1 MSYQKR
7 VFYRVY
13 RQLYGKTV
21 PILEEHFTLKKRLPK
36 ETGKY
41 NLANLIEHQVDSSI
55 KYLKN
60 FRKYSHGFGLKQ
72 SKSLAKQ
79 TLNELLYDITLIK
92 STAQWFTVP
101 FGMSTYKSFP
111 IPSVPF
117 KERKRSS
124 TLTSSTYDAAD
135 LMKRMVRVRTES
147 DHPSLN
153 TIACKV
159 PIYELSEEELK
170 CFYYLLD
177 LPISEDGDGPY
188 ERKLDFLLM
197 ELYGHFDEIFEDDYV
212 LKTRLSEISDEEEHC
227 AKIDRCIGM
236 DSSLADYFVTKE
248 AVLRQNGYER
258 SLELSYEVLSKLI
271 SPIIFNTI
279 IVSH

>member
-1 MSYQKR
+1 MCFTEYTDNSTVKLYQYSKNTLVSKSAFRKR
-7 VFYRVY
+7 QVIYS
-13 RQLYGKTV
+13 
-21 PILEEHFTLKKRLPK
+21 
-36 ETGKY
+36 
-41 NLANLIEHQVDSSI
+41 LANLIEHQVDSSV
-55 KYLKN
+55 KYLQH
-60 FRKYSHGFGLKQ
+60 FRKYSHGFGVKQ
-72 SKSLAKQ
+72 SKSLGKQ

-124 TLTSSTYDAAD
+124 TLNPSIYDAAD
-135 LMKRMVRVRTES
+135 LIKRMVKARTES

-159 PIYELSEEELK
+159 PIYELSEEELR

-177 LPISEDGDGPY
+177 LPIPEDGDGPY

-197 ELYGHFDEIFEDDYV
+197 ELYAHFDEIFVDDNV
-212 LKTRLSEISDEEEHC
+212 LKTRLTEISEEEEQC

-236 DSSLADYFVTKE
+236 ESSLGEYFVTKE
-248 AVLRQNGYER
+248 AVLRQNGLETN
-258 SLELSYEVLSKLI
+258 SELSFQVLSKLI